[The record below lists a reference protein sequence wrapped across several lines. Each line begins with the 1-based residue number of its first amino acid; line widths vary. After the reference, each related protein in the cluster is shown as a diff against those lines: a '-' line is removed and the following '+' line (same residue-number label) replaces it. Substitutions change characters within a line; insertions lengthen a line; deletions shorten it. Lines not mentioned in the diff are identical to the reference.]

1 MKIGGGCV
9 CPDLLL
15 NGKQDSRTIFRLY
28 LEAHLKKK
36 LLHVHVLDAVTS
48 TPLHQKSSQAPLLS
62 YKKRTDFRAELSQDS
77 YVIIKTLFFF
87 SNLTREGLVTYVRF
101 DTIMSTA

>member
-1 MKIGGGCV
+1 MKIGGGHV
-9 CPDLLL
+9 CADLLL

-36 LLHVHVLDAVTS
+36 LLHVHVLDVVTS

-77 YVIIKTLFFF
+77 YVIIKTLFF
-87 SNLTREGLVTYVRF
+87 SH
-101 DTIMSTA
+101 I